1 MQYFFS
7 KKRILTAL
15 KLHFISTMKTL
26 NSIPATGIKG
36 LKENWRNDLSAAI
49 SVSLV
54 ALPLALGI
62 AVASEV
68 SPMAGVLSAIIGGVV
83 TTFFRGGHLA
93 INGPAAGLI
102 AVILGGL
109 VALDGNINY
118 VLAAIVVSGGIQTI
132 LGFLKMGRFAKLLP
146 SSVLHGI
153 LAAIGV
159 IIFTKQIHYALGTTS
174 DSKSII
180 GTLIDAFYKIPEI
193 NPFVFVIALV
203 GILTLVFYKKINTKF
218 IRAIP
223 APMWVLILSI
233 PFVFIF
239 DFFNGHSI
247 SFLGKSYGVGPEL
260 LIDIPENP
268 LDSIMHPDFGMIGTT
283 AFWLTVLSITMIASV
298 ETLAS
303 ARAVDKLD
311 PYKRTTNLNK
321 DLIGVGLST
330 MVSGALGGLPIITV
344 IVRSTVNVNS
354 NAKTKWSNFYH
365 GIFLILFVLILAP
378 ILRSVPLAALAAIL
392 VHTGFKLASPK
403 VFKHAY
409 DQGVEQLLF
418 LTATLII
425 TLFTDL
431 LYGIVGGI
439 LVTLFLHMLLAKV
452 GFLRF
457 FKMIYRSGSK
467 VYRLENGTYDVK
479 LKGISNFLYA
489 LQLDTLLE
497 EIPAGST
504 VRIDMS
510 KTRLVD
516 LSIMENLID
525 FKRIQ
530 DDQGGDVKLIG
541 LENHVSSTSHNR
553 ALKIVTGRI
562 KKRITKRQIRLQK
575 MAIAN
580 SWSFEREVDWNTS
593 YLRNFHFF
601 DSRPIEMKK
610 NSLQGLDVKN
620 DAHWEIADI
629 IFDEGA
635 LLALEVYQ
643 TTVQVIKLPTAIPP
657 FIIDKEG
664 LFDKV
669 FDRVKVFSGA
679 KGDINFK
686 KYTDFSNKFQLSGEN
701 EAEIRTFFTND
712 LLRFLEENEIHH
724 IESNGEAL
732 MIFKYIHVAR
742 TDEVKNM
749 LVFATNLLSHM
760 NLK

>member
-1 MQYFFS
+1 
-7 KKRILTAL
+7 
-15 KLHFISTMKTL
+15 MKTL
-26 NSIPATGIKG
+26 NSIPASGIKG

-118 VLAAIVVSGGIQTI
+118 VLAAIVISGGIQTI

-174 DSKSII
+174 DAKTIV

-193 NPFVFVIALV
+193 NPFVFLIALV
-203 GILTLVFYKKINTKF
+203 GILVLVFYKKINTKF
-218 IRAIP
+218 IRMIP
-223 APMWVLILSI
+223 APMWVLLLSI
-233 PFVFIF
+233 PLVFAF
-239 DFFNGHSI
+239 DFFNEHSL
-247 SFLGKSYGVGPEL
+247 SFFGRSYGVGPEL
-260 LIDIPENP
+260 LIEIPDNP
-268 LDSIMHPDFGMIGTT
+268 LDSIMHPDFGMIGTA

-354 NAKTKWSNFYH
+354 NAKTKWANFYH

-378 ILRSVPLAALAAIL
+378 VLRSVPLAALAAIL

-418 LTATLII
+418 LSSTLII

-431 LYGIVGGI
+431 LYGIIGGI
-439 LVTLFLHMLLAKV
+439 LITLFLHMLLAKV
-452 GFLRF
+452 GFWKF
-457 FKMIYRSGSK
+457 FKMIYKSGSK
-467 VYRLENGTYDVK
+467 VYRLENGSYDVK

-497 EIPAGST
+497 EIPKGAT

-530 DDQGGDVKLIG
+530 EDQGGDVKLIG
-541 LENHVSSTSHNR
+541 LGDHVSSTSHNR

-562 KKRITKRQIRLQK
+562 KRRITQRQIRLQK
-575 MAIAN
+575 LAIAN
-580 SWSFEREVDWNTS
+580 RWSFEREVDWNTS

-601 DSRPIEMKK
+601 DSRPIEMKM

-620 DAHWEIADI
+620 NSHWEIADI
-629 IFDEGA
+629 VFDEGA

-643 TTVQVIKLPTAIPP
+643 TTVQIIRLPSPIPK

-669 FDRVKVFSGA
+669 FDRVKVFAGA

-686 KYTDFSNKFQLSGEN
+686 KHFDFSSKFQLSGEN
-701 EAEIRTFFTND
+701 ETEIRAFFTDD
-712 LLRFLEENEIHH
+712 LIRFLEENEIHH

-749 LVFATNLLSHM
+749 LVFATHLLSHM

>member
-1 MQYFFS
+1 MNNNS
-7 KKRILTAL
+7 PLP
-15 KLHFISTMKTL
+15 ST
-26 NSIPATGIKG
+26 GFKG
-36 LKENWRNDLSAAI
+36 LKENWRGDLSAAI

-62 AVASEV
+62 AVASGV

-118 VLAAIVVSGGIQTI
+118 VLAAIVISGGIQVV

-159 IIFTKQIHYALGTTS
+159 IIFAKQAHYALGTTS
-174 DSKSII
+174 SADTTI
-180 GTLIDAFYKIPEI
+180 GAIVDIFRKLPEV
-193 NPFVFVIALV
+193 NPFVFLV
-203 GILTLVFYKKINTKF
+203 AFIGLLVLVFYKKIKNKL
-218 IRAIP
+218 IQAIP
-223 APMWVLILSI
+223 APMWVLLLSI
-233 PFVFIF
+233 PVVFGF
-239 DFFNGHSI
+239 DFFTEHSI
-247 SFLGKSYGVGPEL
+247 SFLGNTYGVGPSL
-260 LIDIPENP
+260 LIDIPKNP
-268 LDSIMHPDFGMIGTT
+268 LDSIMHPDFGMIATLP
-283 AFWLTVLSITMIASV
+283 FWLTVLSVTTIASV

-311 PYKRTTNLNK
+311 PHKRTTNLNK

-378 ILRSVPLAALAAIL
+378 VLRSIPLAALAAIL

-418 LTATLII
+418 LSSTLII

-439 LVTLFLHMLLAKV
+439 LVTLLLHMLLAKV
-452 GFLRF
+452 GFLPF
-457 FKMIYRSGSK
+457 FRKIYKSGSK
-467 VYRLENGTYDVK
+467 VYQLENGTYEVK
-479 LKGISNFLYA
+479 LKGIANFLYA
-489 LQLDTLLE
+489 LKLDKLLE
-497 EIPAGST
+497 NVPLGAT

-510 KTRLVD
+510 QTRLVD
-516 LSIMENLID
+516 LSIMENLIE
-525 FKRIQ
+525 FKRIHENS
-530 DDQGGDVKLIG
+530 GGDVKLMG
-541 LENHVSSTSHNR
+541 LDNHVASTSHNR
-553 ALKIVTGRI
+553 ALKIITGRV

-575 MAIAN
+575 MAITN
-580 SWSFEREVDWNTS
+580 GWTFDKEVDWNTS

-601 DSRPIEMKK
+601 DSRPIEMKT
-610 NSLQGLDVKN
+610 NSLQGI
-620 DAHWEIADI
+620 DAVNNTNWEIADI
-629 IFDEGA
+629 VFDEGA
-635 LLALEVYQ
+635 LMALEVYQ
-643 TTVQVIKLPTAIPP
+643 TTVQIIKVPVAIPK

-664 LFDKV
+664 FFDKV
-669 FDRVKVFSGA
+669 FSGVTVFSGG
-679 KGDINFK
+679 KGDIDFK
-686 KYTDFSNKFQLSGEN
+686 KYSGFSNKFQLSGED
-701 EAEIRTFFTND
+701 EKAVKTFFKED
-712 LLRFLEENEIHH
+712 LIRFLENNEIHH

-732 MIFKYIHVAR
+732 MIFKYLHVAR
-742 TDEVKNM
+742 TDEVYSM
-749 LVFATNLLSHM
+749 LSFATNLLKQM
-760 NLK
+760 DLKPVLDK

>member
-1 MQYFFS
+1 MS
-7 KKRILTAL
+7 D
-15 KLHFISTMKTL
+15 S
-26 NSIPATGIKG
+26 NNIPSNGFKG
-36 LKENWRNDLSAAI
+36 LKENWRNDLSAAL

-62 AVASEV
+62 AVASGV

-118 VLAAIVVSGGIQTI
+118 VLAAIVVSGAIQVV

-159 IIFTKQIHYALGTTS
+159 IIFAKQAHYALGTSSSADTT
-174 DSKSII
+174 I
-180 GTLIDAFYKIPEI
+180 GTLLDIFYKLPEI
-193 NPFVFVIALV
+193 NPFVFLVALV
-203 GILTLVFYKKINTKF
+203 GILILVFYKKVKNKF
-218 IRAIP
+218 IRIIP
-223 APMWVLILSI
+223 APMWVLLLALPI
-233 PFVFIF
+233 VFGF
-239 DFFNGHSI
+239 DFFNEHSI
-247 SFLGKSYGVGPEL
+247 SFFGNEYAVGPNL
-260 LIDIPENP
+260 LIDIPDNP
-268 LDSIMHPDFGMIGTT
+268 LDSIMHPDFGMVGTL
-283 AFWLTVLSITMIASV
+283 AFWLTVMSITLIASV

-311 PYKRTTNLNK
+311 PYRRTTNLNK

-354 NAKTKWSNFYH
+354 NAKTKWSNLYH

-378 ILRSVPLAALAAIL
+378 VLRSVPLAALAAIL

-403 VFKHAY
+403 VFKKAY
-409 DQGVEQLLF
+409 NQGVEQLLF
-418 LTATLII
+418 LSSTLVI

-439 LVTLFLHMLLAKV
+439 LVTLLLHMLLAKV
-452 GFLRF
+452 GFFRF
-457 FKMIYRSGSK
+457 FKMIYKSGSK
-467 VYRLENGTYDVK
+467 VYQLENGVFDVK

-489 LQLDTLLE
+489 LKLDKLLE
-497 EIPAGST
+497 DIPKGAT
-504 VRIDMS
+504 VRIDLS
-510 KTRLVD
+510 QTRLVD
-516 LSIMENLID
+516 LSIMENLIE
-525 FKRIQ
+525 FKRVF
-530 DDQGGDVKLIG
+530 DNQGGDVKLIG
-541 LENHVSSTSHNR
+541 LDNHVASTSHNR
-553 ALKIVTGRI
+553 ALKIVTGHV
-562 KKRITKRQIRLQK
+562 KKRITQRQIRLQK

-580 SWSFEREVDWNTS
+580 GWSFDREVDWNTS

-601 DSRPIEMKK
+601 DSRPIEMKS
-610 NSLQGLDVKN
+610 NSLQGLDVEN
-620 DAHWEIADI
+620 NAQWEIADI
-629 IFDEGA
+629 VFDEGA
-635 LLALEVYQ
+635 LMALEVYH
-643 TTVQVIKLPTAIPP
+643 TTVQVVRLPSPIPR
-657 FIIDKEG
+657 FVIDKEG

-669 FDRVKVFSGA
+669 FNKVKVLSGG
-679 KGDINFK
+679 KGDINFE
-686 KYTDFSNKFQLSGEN
+686 KYSGFSGKFQLSGED
-701 EAEIRTFFTND
+701 EDAIRAFFTED
-712 LLRFLEENEIHH
+712 LIHFLEQNEIHH

-732 MIFKYIHVAR
+732 MIFKYLHIAR

-749 LVFATNLLSHM
+749 LTFGLDLLRHM
-760 NLK
+760 ELKSTSKTS

>member
-1 MQYFFS
+1 MNNTS
-7 KKRILTAL
+7 PLP
-15 KLHFISTMKTL
+15 ST
-26 NSIPATGIKG
+26 GFKG
-36 LKENWRNDLSAAI
+36 LKENWRGDLSAAI

-62 AVASEV
+62 AVASGV

-118 VLAAIVVSGGIQTI
+118 VLAAIVVSGGIQVI

-159 IIFTKQIHYALGTTS
+159 IIFAKQAHYALGTTS
-174 DSKSII
+174 SAETTI
-180 GTLIDAFYKIPEI
+180 GAIVDIFRKLPEV
-193 NPFVFVIALV
+193 NPFVFLV
-203 GILTLVFYKKINTKF
+203 AFIGLLVLVFYKKIKNKLVQ
-218 IRAIP
+218 AIP
-223 APMWVLILSI
+223 APMWVLLLSL
-233 PFVFIF
+233 PVVFGF
-239 DFFNGHSI
+239 DFFTEHSI
-247 SFLGKSYGVGPEL
+247 SFLGNTYGVGPSL
-260 LIDIPENP
+260 LIDIPKNP
-268 LDSIMHPDFGMIGTT
+268 LDSIMHPDFGMIATLP
-283 AFWLTVLSITMIASV
+283 FWLTVLSITTIASV

-311 PYKRTTNLNK
+311 PHKRTTNLNK

-378 ILRSVPLAALAAIL
+378 VLRSIPLAALAAIL

-418 LTATLII
+418 LSATLII

-439 LVTLFLHMLLAKV
+439 LVTLLLHMLLAKV
-452 GFLRF
+452 GFLPF
-457 FKMIYRSGSK
+457 FRKIYKSGSK
-467 VYRLENGTYDVK
+467 VYHLENGTYEVK
-479 LKGISNFLYA
+479 LKGIANFLYA
-489 LQLDTLLE
+489 LKLDKLLE
-497 EIPAGST
+497 NVPLGST
-504 VRIDMS
+504 VRVDMS
-510 KTRLVD
+510 QTRLVD
-516 LSIMENLID
+516 LSIMENLIE
-525 FKRIQ
+525 FKRIHENS
-530 DDQGGDVKLIG
+530 GGDVKLIG
-541 LENHVSSTSHNR
+541 LDNHVASTSHNR
-553 ALKIVTGRI
+553 ALKIITGRV

-575 MAIAN
+575 MAITN
-580 SWSFEREVDWNTS
+580 GWTFDKEVDWNTS

-601 DSRPIEMKK
+601 DSRPIEMKT
-610 NSLQGLDVKN
+610 NSLQGIDTVN
-620 DAHWEIADI
+620 NANWEIADI
-629 IFDEGA
+629 VFDEGA
-635 LLALEVYQ
+635 LMALEVYQ
-643 TTVQVIKLPTAIPP
+643 TTVQIIKVPVAIPK

-669 FDRVKVFSGA
+669 FSGVTVFSGG
-679 KGDINFK
+679 KGDLDFK
-686 KYTDFSNKFQLSGEN
+686 KYGGFSNKFQLSGED
-701 EAEIRTFFTND
+701 EKAVRTFFKED
-712 LLRFLEENEIHH
+712 LIRFLENNEIHH

-732 MIFKYIHVAR
+732 MIFKYLHVAR
-742 TDEVKNM
+742 TDEVDRM
-749 LVFATNLLSHM
+749 LSFATNLLKHM
-760 NLK
+760 DLKPVLDK

>member
-1 MQYFFS
+1 MS
-7 KKRILTAL
+7 INNT
-15 KLHFISTMKTL
+15 IPST
-26 NSIPATGIKG
+26 GFKG
-36 LKENWRNDLSAAI
+36 LKENWRNDISAAI

-68 SPMAGVLSAIIGGVV
+68 SPMAGILSAIIGGVV

-109 VALDGNINY
+109 AALDGNINY
-118 VLAAIVVSGGIQTI
+118 VLAAIVVSGAIQIVLGI
-132 LGFLKMGRFAKLLP
+132 LKMGRFAKLLP

-159 IIFTKQIHYALGTTS
+159 IILAKQIHYALGTTS
-174 DSKSII
+174 EATSII
-180 GTLIDAFYKIPEI
+180 GTLIDAFNKIPEI
-193 NPFVFVIALV
+193 NPIVFLV
-203 GILTLVFYKKINTKF
+203 SLIGVLVLVFYKKIKYKF
-218 IRAIP
+218 IRVLP
-223 APMWVLILSI
+223 APMWVLLLALPI
-233 PFVFIF
+233 VFGF
-239 DFFNGHSI
+239 DFFNEHSI
-247 SFLGKSYGVGPEL
+247 SLFGSAHQIGPQL
-260 LIDIPENP
+260 LIEIPDNP
-268 LDSIMHPDFGMIGTT
+268 LDSIMHPDFGMVATG

-321 DLIGVGLST
+321 DLVGVGLST

-354 NAKTKWSNFYH
+354 NAKTKWSNLYH

-378 ILRSVPLAALAAIL
+378 VLRSVPLAALAAIL

-418 LTATLII
+418 LSSTLII

-431 LYGIVGGI
+431 LYGIIGGI
-439 LVTLFLHMLLAKV
+439 LVTLILHMLLAKV
-452 GFLRF
+452 GFGKF
-457 FKMIYRSGSK
+457 FKMIYRSGSRVHK
-467 VYRLENGTYDVK
+467 LDDGTYDVK

-489 LQLDTLLE
+489 LQLDKLLE
-497 EIPAGST
+497 EIPKGSN
-504 VRIDMS
+504 VRIDLS
-510 KTRLVD
+510 QTRLVD
-516 LSIMENLID
+516 LSIMENLIE

-530 DDQGGDVKLIG
+530 DNDGGHVNLIG
-541 LENHVSSTSHNR
+541 LENHVASTSHNR

-575 MAIAN
+575 LANSN

-601 DSRPIEMKK
+601 DSRPIEMKS
-610 NSLQGLDVKN
+610 NSLQGLDKEN
-620 DAHWEIADI
+620 NARWEIADI
-629 IFDEGA
+629 VFDEGA

-643 TTVQVIKLPTAIPP
+643 TTVLVVRLPSKIPS

-664 LFDKV
+664 LFDKI
-669 FDRVKVFSGA
+669 FDKVKGLSGA
-679 KGDINFK
+679 SRDI
-686 KYTDFSNKFQLSGEN
+686 DFLKHTGFSTKLQLSGDDES
-701 EAEIRTFFTND
+701 AIRSFFTDD
-712 LLRFLEENEIHH
+712 LIQFLEKNEIHH

-732 MIFKYIHVAR
+732 MIFKYLHIAR
-742 TDEVKNM
+742 TDEVQHM
-749 LVFATNLLSHM
+749 LEFSLNLLRHM
-760 NLK
+760 NLNK

>member
-1 MQYFFS
+1 
-7 KKRILTAL
+7 
-15 KLHFISTMKTL
+15 MKTL
-26 NSIPATGIKG
+26 NSIPASGIKG

-118 VLAAIVVSGGIQTI
+118 VLAAIVISGGIQTI

-174 DSKSII
+174 DSKTIV

-193 NPFVFVIALV
+193 NPFVFLIALV
-203 GILTLVFYKKINTKF
+203 GILVLVFYKKINTKF
-218 IRAIP
+218 IRMIP
-223 APMWVLILSI
+223 APMWVLLLSI
-233 PFVFIF
+233 PLVFAF
-239 DFFNGHSI
+239 DFFNEHSL
-247 SFLGKSYGVGPEL
+247 SFFGKSYGVGPEL
-260 LIDIPENP
+260 LIEIPDNP
-268 LDSIMHPDFGMIGTT
+268 LDSIMHPDFGMIGTA

-354 NAKTKWSNFYH
+354 NAKTKWANFYH

-378 ILRSVPLAALAAIL
+378 VLRSVPLAALAAIL

-418 LTATLII
+418 LSSTLII

-431 LYGIVGGI
+431 LYGIIGGI
-439 LVTLFLHMLLAKV
+439 LITLFLHMLLAKV
-452 GFLRF
+452 GFWKF
-457 FKMIYRSGSK
+457 FKMIYKSGSK
-467 VYRLENGTYDVK
+467 VYRLENGSYDVK

-489 LQLDTLLE
+489 LQLDKLLE
-497 EIPAGST
+497 EIPKGAT

-530 DDQGGDVKLIG
+530 EDQGGDVKLIG
-541 LENHVSSTSHNR
+541 LGDHVSSTSHNR

-562 KKRITKRQIRLQK
+562 KRRITQRQIRLQK
-575 MAIAN
+575 LAIAN
-580 SWSFEREVDWNTS
+580 RWSFEREVDWNTS

-601 DSRPIEMKK
+601 DSRPIEMKM

-620 DAHWEIADI
+620 NSHWEIADI
-629 IFDEGA
+629 VFDEGA

-643 TTVQVIKLPTAIPP
+643 TTVQIIRLPSPIPK

-669 FDRVKVFSGA
+669 FDRVKVFAGA

-686 KYTDFSNKFQLSGEN
+686 KHFDFSSKFQLSGEN
-701 EAEIRTFFTND
+701 ETEIRAFFTDN
-712 LLRFLEENEIHH
+712 LIRFLEENEIHH

-749 LVFATNLLSHM
+749 LVFATHLLSHM

>member
-1 MQYFFS
+1 
-7 KKRILTAL
+7 
-15 KLHFISTMKTL
+15 MKTL
-26 NSIPATGIKG
+26 NSIPASGIKG

-68 SPMAGVLSAIIGGVV
+68 SPMAGVLSAIIGGIV

-174 DSKSII
+174 DAKSIV

-193 NPFVFVIALV
+193 NPFVFLIALV
-203 GILTLVFYKKINTKF
+203 GILVLVFYKKINTKF
-218 IRAIP
+218 IRMIP

-233 PFVFIF
+233 PLVFAF
-239 DFFNGHSI
+239 DFFNEHSL
-247 SFLGKSYGVGPEL
+247 SFFGKSYGVGPEL
-260 LIDIPENP
+260 LIKIPDNP
-268 LDSIMHPDFGMIGTT
+268 LDSIMHPDFGMIGTA

-378 ILRSVPLAALAAIL
+378 VLRSVPLAALAAIL

-409 DQGVEQLLF
+409 GQGVEQLLF
-418 LTATLII
+418 LSSTLII

-431 LYGIVGGI
+431 LYGIIGGI
-439 LVTLFLHMLLAKV
+439 LITLFLHMLLAKV
-452 GFLRF
+452 GFSRF
-457 FKMIYRSGSK
+457 FKMIYKSGSK
-467 VYRLENGTYDVK
+467 VYRLENGSYDVK

-489 LQLDTLLE
+489 LQLDKLLE
-497 EIPAGST
+497 EIPKGAT

-516 LSIMENLID
+516 LSIIENLID

-530 DDQGGDVKLIG
+530 EDQGGDVKLIG
-541 LENHVSSTSHNR
+541 LDNHVSSTSHNR

-562 KKRITKRQIRLQK
+562 KKRITQRQIRLQK

-601 DSRPIEMKK
+601 DSRPIEMKM
-610 NSLQGLDVKN
+610 NSLQGLDVESN
-620 DAHWEIADI
+620 AHWEIADI
-629 IFDEGA
+629 VFDEGA
-635 LLALEVYQ
+635 LLSLEVYQ
-643 TTVQVIKLPTAIPP
+643 TTVQIIRLPSSIPK

-669 FDRVKVFSGA
+669 FDRVKVFAGA

-686 KYTDFSNKFQLSGEN
+686 RYAGFSSKFQLSGEN
-701 EAEIRTFFTND
+701 ETEIRTFFTDD
-712 LLRFLEENEIHH
+712 LIRFLEENEIHH

>member
-1 MQYFFS
+1 
-7 KKRILTAL
+7 
-15 KLHFISTMKTL
+15 MKTL
-26 NSIPATGIKG
+26 NSIPASGIKG

-174 DSKSII
+174 NAQTIV

-193 NPFVFVIALV
+193 NPFVFLIALV
-203 GILTLVFYKKINTKF
+203 GILVLVFYKKINTKF
-218 IRAIP
+218 IRMIP

-233 PFVFIF
+233 PLVFAF
-239 DFFNGHSI
+239 DFFNEHSL
-247 SFLGKSYGVGPEL
+247 SFFGKSYGVGPEL
-260 LIDIPENP
+260 LIEIPDNP
-268 LDSIMHPDFGMIGTT
+268 LDSIMHPDFGMIGTA

-365 GIFLILFVLILAP
+365 GIFLIFFVLILAP
-378 ILRSVPLAALAAIL
+378 VLRSVPLAALAAIL

-418 LTATLII
+418 LSSTLII

-431 LYGIVGGI
+431 LYGIIGGI
-439 LVTLFLHMLLAKV
+439 LITLFLHILLAKV
-452 GFLRF
+452 GFSRF
-457 FKMIYRSGSK
+457 FKLIYKSGSK
-467 VYRLENGTYDVK
+467 VYRLENGSYDVK

-489 LQLDTLLE
+489 LQLDKLLE
-497 EIPAGST
+497 EVPKGAT

-530 DDQGGDVKLIG
+530 EDQGGDVKLIG
-541 LENHVSSTSHNR
+541 LDNHVSSTSHNR

-562 KKRITKRQIRLQK
+562 KKRITQRQIRLQK

-593 YLRNFHFF
+593 YLRNFRFF
-601 DSRPIEMKK
+601 NSRPIEMKM

-620 DAHWEIADI
+620 NAHWEIADI
-629 IFDEGA
+629 VFDEGA

-643 TTVQVIKLPTAIPP
+643 TTVQIIRLPSSIPK

-686 KYTDFSNKFQLSGEN
+686 RYADFSSKFQLSGEN
-701 EAEIRTFFTND
+701 ETEIRTFFTDD
-712 LLRFLEENEIHH
+712 LIRFLEENEIHH

-749 LVFATNLLSHM
+749 LVFATNLMSHM